1 MTANETI
8 HSLSTLLARWTIDLN
23 TVVAGVIAGAMS
35 GVVAGGLAR
44 IAMRVVAILAG
55 ERPEFS
61 VEGTVGI
68 LFIFAILGI
77 IAALPYLVV
86 RRWLPGP
93 STGKGL
99 GYGIILAALICI
111 PFSRVGDGE
120 LGIVSPVIGAALFAP
135 IGLCY
140 SMALIP
146 VLRRVERRFSP
157 AQPVAGWWFGLFGL
171 ALVFALVRMIGAFQ
185 RYIRTP
191 GAVQRLYLALGI
203 EYGAIQEL
211 QGFIAFL
218 FALTYCTLCA
228 LLFVRGRRSRSAQTV
243 AIGLL
248 VFGGA
253 LLPLNGRL
261 PGLPNMETG
270 LRFEWMAWLLATLLL
285 LATAGILRC
294 WLARWSDPVA
304 RQASVGLASS
314 VGLSLF
320 AFLVMWAALLLIPGL
335 QLRRLTAFHTMF
347 AVPLYLWPW
356 LLCPLALLM
365 NRAHSATMSDRSS
378 IDSADH
384 GRQKCGT
391 IAL

>member
-1 MTANETI
+1 MTANKAI
-8 HSLSTLLARWTIDLN
+8 RFSSTLLARWTIDLN

-35 GVVAGGLAR
+35 GLVAGGLAR

-111 PFSRVGDGE
+111 PFFRVGDGE

-135 IGLCY
+135 VGLCY
-140 SMALIP
+140 SMALAPI
-146 VLRRVERRFSP
+146 LSRVERRFSP

-171 ALVFALVRMIGAFQ
+171 ALLFALVRMIGAFQ
-185 RYIRTP
+185 GYIRTP
-191 GAVQRLYLALGI
+191 GAIQRLYLALGI
-203 EYGAIQEL
+203 EYGAIQEM
-211 QGFIAFL
+211 QGLIAFL

-228 LLFVRGRRSRSAQTV
+228 LLFVRGWRSQTIQTI

-248 VFGGA
+248 VFGGG

-261 PGLPNMETG
+261 PGIPNLDMS
-270 LRFEWMAWLLATLLL
+270 LRVEWLAWALTTLALLSAAGVLRRWLVRLNDPTVRQISAWMAG
-285 LATAGILRC
+285 GI
-294 WLARWSDPVA
+294 
-304 RQASVGLASS
+304 GLAL
-314 VGLSLF
+314 V
-320 AFLVMWAALLLIPGL
+320 AFLVMWAAILLIPGL
-335 QLRRLTAFHTMF
+335 QLRRLTAFHTLF

-356 LLCPLALLM
+356 LLCPLALLV
-365 NRAHSATMSDRSS
+365 NRWWIPQR
-378 IDSADH
+378 
-384 GRQKCGT
+384 
-391 IAL
+391 